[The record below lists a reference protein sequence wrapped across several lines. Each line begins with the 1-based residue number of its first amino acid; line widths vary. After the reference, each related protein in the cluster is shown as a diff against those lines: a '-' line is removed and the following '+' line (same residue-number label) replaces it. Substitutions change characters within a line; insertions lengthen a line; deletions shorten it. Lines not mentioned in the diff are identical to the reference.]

1 MMPSNKGSITVR
13 VSPEEKKRIEENA
26 EQFGGSISDYVR
38 TILLNPGT
46 DLNGR
51 LAQSPACGL
60 CNHWELIKRVEDPNL
75 RDLLVKWEEM
85 MWQSIK

>member
-1 MMPSNKGSITVR
+1 MPNSKGSITVR

-26 EQFGGSISDYVR
+26 KQFGGPISDYVR

-46 DLNGR
+46 DLNSC
-51 LAQSPACGL
+51 LAQSLACSL
-60 CNHWELIKRVEDPNL
+60 CNHAVLIEHVEDPTL
-75 RDLLVKWEEM
+75 RDYFEKWEEM